1 MKCINNKLRFGSA
14 ERDILRFI
22 AAELSITGN
31 LLCIVTKEM
40 PVGYP
45 ADGCGIG
52 TGGADRCSTIKG

>member
-1 MKCINNKLRFGSA
+1 MKCINNELRLGSA

-22 AAELSITGN
+22 TAELSITGN

-40 PVGYP
+40 PVGRT

-52 TGGADRCSTIKG
+52 TGGADRCGSIKG